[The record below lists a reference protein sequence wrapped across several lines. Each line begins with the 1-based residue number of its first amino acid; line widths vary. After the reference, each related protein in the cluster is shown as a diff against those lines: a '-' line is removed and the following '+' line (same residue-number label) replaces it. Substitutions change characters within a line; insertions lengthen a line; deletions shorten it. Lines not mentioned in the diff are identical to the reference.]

1 MIGYLG
7 YQVKSGFSLLWK
19 KLGYSIFFY
28 DFYKRKKTLFSNVET
43 QIIWS
48 ELKKY
53 HSDTLVNASKIFVY
67 FRIFL

>member
-19 KLGYSIFFY
+19 KLGHSIFFY

-48 ELKKY
+48 ELKNTIQILK
-53 HSDTLVNASKIFVY
+53 
-67 FRIFL
+67 